1 MRLSERDVKTNINSE
16 IHASLRRLED
26 ADYFNSRV
34 QSENTSILISQ
45 ANEANQNLQSQ
56 IDGLSSEVYQLHN
69 YIAPHI
75 YEGDLQY
82 FQTLYVGN
90 LQVDSGGSIGGR
102 VTFTGGPITFKQNVI
117 VDGGL
122 DVYGNAGVFAPVFT
136 VGEENFTPHKLT
148 IEGTDLEGSILST
161 DDLSFSLTGL
171 ASPGW
176 SGTLSSA
183 TFAVKTNTNNI
194 VLGSTTLIPAVHAE
208 YDSSQHKYKV
218 WATAVDQNG
227 TKRLESATQYTSD
240 TAYEHGK
247 GDGSPTIVNECPHT
261 HSADITTVSSSSRMY
276 IASKELP
283 SKVYW

>member
-1 MRLSERDVKTNINSE
+1 MRLSERDIKTHINSE

-26 ADYFNSRV
+26 ADIISNMV
-34 QSENTSILISQ
+34 QADNTGILIDQ

-56 IDGLSSEVYQLHN
+56 IDGLSSEVYQLYN
-69 YIAPHI
+69 YISPHI

-102 VTFTGGPITFKQNVI
+102 VTFTGGPITFKNNVI

-136 VGEENFTPHKLT
+136 VGEESFTPHKLT
-148 IEGTDLEGSILST
+148 IEGTDLAGSILST
-161 DDLSFSLTGL
+161 DDLSFSLSGL
-171 ASPGW
+171 ASGSW
-176 SGTLSSA
+176 SGKTYS
-183 TFAVKTNTNNI
+183 VKTKKNNI
-194 VLGSTTLIPAVHAE
+194 VLDSVTLSVKLHC
-208 YDSSQHKYKV
+208 YYVSDSNNYRY
-218 WATAVDQNG
+218 WATVEDGGGVTRVSSGVEYTG
-227 TKRLESATQYTSD
+227 TE
-240 TAYEHGK
+240 AYDDGK
-247 GDGSPTIVNECPHT
+247 DDGSPTIVNECPHT